1 MVLARSSAVTAG
13 VNYVFVVLLQEL
25 HNKVN
30 IVPVI
35 AKSDT
40 LTKKELLRLK
50 RRVMD
55 EINADGIQT
64 YDIPECEVCQVQ
76 RMSVSLSLSIYLS
89 LYLSF
94 YRRRRITR

>member
-1 MVLARSSAVTAG
+1 MK
-13 VNYVFVVLLQEL
+13 EL

-50 RRVMD
+50 QRVMD
-55 EINADGIQT
+55 EINGHGIQ
-64 YDIPECEVCQVQ
+64 VCALRLVLCACVRVSVVQ
-76 RMSVSLSLSIYLS
+76 LGGLISRNAMLNWSAGIFVVVHCSGFFVVDHVQAYVEG
-89 LYLSF
+89 F
-94 YRRRRITR
+94 